1 MVRKRGRGWQI
12 RTRGTLSKDK
22 AQTRTRTKM
31 HHMQAQQRFWLETR
45 PDQQWHVRLLVP
57 AGTLR
62 ACFHRQREPQASF
75 LASPPLDQG
84 HCPPSHPPR
93 LTPML
98 THKLYTSQTRLVVVG
113 WLKGDKAAWMAPP
126 KSWVG
131 GRQAS
136 PFFFSCLLRARHALV
151 YTLTK
156 HRQALPGQA
165 AAQ

>member
-1 MVRKRGRGWQI
+1 MSGEEEGEGWQI

-22 AQTRTRTKM
+22 AQTRIRTKM
-31 HHMQAQQRFWLETR
+31 HTCKRSNASGLR

-62 ACFHRQREPQASF
+62 ACFHWQREPQASF
-75 LASPPLDQG
+75 LAPPPLDQG

-93 LTPML
+93 LTPMP
-98 THKLYTSQTRLVVVG
+98 THKLYTSQMRLVVVG

-136 PFFFSCLLRARHALV
+136 PFFFPCLLRARHALV
-151 YTLTK
+151 HTLTK
-156 HRQALPGQA
+156 NRQALPGQA